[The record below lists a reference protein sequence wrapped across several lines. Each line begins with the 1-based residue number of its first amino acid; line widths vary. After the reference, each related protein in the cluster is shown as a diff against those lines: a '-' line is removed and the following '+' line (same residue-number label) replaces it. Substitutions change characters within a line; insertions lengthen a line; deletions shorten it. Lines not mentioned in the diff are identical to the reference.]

1 MDFNKIYKH
10 INETEVSKPEATPQ
24 VDETQELMNEIMV
37 KMNKLQDEREAL
49 VSRINE
55 IEDKKREDL
64 AQMKAEDTLAAI
76 SKALN
81 IPE

>member
-1 MDFNKIYKH
+1 MDVNKIFKYVNSVE
-10 INETEVSKPEATPQ
+10 ISKEEATPE
-24 VDETQELMNEIMV
+24 VDERDALMAEIMA
-37 KMNKLQDEREAL
+37 KMSQLQDEREAL
-49 VSRINE
+49 VNRVNE

-81 IPE
+81 ITE